1 MNDALAALAS
11 LSILHGLAVGD
22 ALGVPVEFIS
32 RTQLKQNPVKDMRG
46 YGTHSQPPGTW
57 SDDSALAFCLAA
69 TIAKGFNLQEL
80 ANRFVKWYRQ
90 GYWSATG
97 EVFDIGIATAAA
109 ISRLENGCEPT
120 LAGGT
125 GERDNGNGS
134 LMRIAPLA
142 LHVLYHPIESRF
154 ETTRQVSALTH
165 GHIRSAAACIILVE
179 FLRLLILNNEM
190 HQSYELLSQ
199 ILPQKLTNWGLP
211 PEELQHFNRIFSQ
224 DIRTLSEDEIQSDGY
239 VIHTLEAS
247 LWCLLTTRS
256 YEQAVLKAVNLG
268 HDADT
273 TGAVTGA
280 LAGMAHQIDTI
291 PIQWLNQVA
300 RSNDINNLSAS
311 MIKNIST
318 VKKKKP

>member
-1 MNDALAALAS
+1 MAS
-11 LSILHGLAVGD
+11 FCSQCC
-22 ALGVPVEFIS
+22 S
-32 RTQLKQNPVKDMRG
+32 N
-46 YGTHSQPPGTW
+46 YGME
-57 SDDSALAFCLAA
+57 A
-69 TIAKGFNLQEL
+69 
-80 ANRFVKWYRQ
+80 
-90 GYWSATG
+90 
-97 EVFDIGIATAAA
+97 DI
-109 ISRLENGCEPT
+109 
-120 LAGGT
+120 
-125 GERDNGNGS
+125 D
-134 LMRIAPLA
+134 
-142 LHVLYHPIESRF
+142 
-154 ETTRQVSALTH
+154 
-165 GHIRSAAACIILVE
+165 RSTAACIILVE

-190 HQSYELLSQ
+190 HQTYELLSQ

-211 PEELQHFNRIFSQ
+211 PEELQYFNRIFSK

-291 PIQWLNQVA
+291 PIQWLNQLA

-318 VKKKKP
+318 VNKRKP